1 MAKQHKQVCRTKREI
16 TRVSAQN
23 ASFLNVS
30 SVQNS
35 PAYRTVDCISI
46 FANISMELCGFKGIL
61 LAWRAAAAVAMGGA
75 LYFSK
80 RSSVIEEADD
90 DDEDR

>member
-1 MAKQHKQVCRTKREI
+1 MQTSKIRHLHLLQKYEWYWIGQL
-16 TRVSAQN
+16 Q
-23 ASFLNVS
+23 
-30 SVQNS
+30 
-35 PAYRTVDCISI
+35 
-46 FANISMELCGFKGIL
+46 GIL

-90 DDEDR
+90 DEDDR

>member
-1 MAKQHKQVCRTKREI
+1 MRKLT
-16 TRVSAQN
+16 
-23 ASFLNVS
+23 S
-30 SVQNS
+30 SVKIN
-35 PAYRTVDCISI
+35 PIPRICISI
-46 FANISMELCGFKGIL
+46 FANISTELCGLLKGIL

-90 DDEDR
+90 EDEDR